1 MKLDKARYHEV
12 ILLPAAKLSERENRI
27 NEAIKLYNMAESP
40 DTVLACLARALSNVI
55 ADPHNTSTSP
65 SELEQTAADIL
76 RHYEKTNKGLG
87 NGKDTVIKLL
97 HIRTAQDAW
106 EKGHIDAALQVH
118 SFQLLSDNKY

>member
-1 MKLDKARYHEV
+1 
-12 ILLPAAKLSERENRI
+12 
-27 NEAIKLYNMAESP
+27 MAESP